1 MTKIT
6 IIIEGD
12 IGDLAPVLAKI
23 GELKEAKSA
32 GITATI
38 VGGEAEWTEERV
50 LEVWKDLSEDCKKVL
65 IEVAKTEDM
74 TWKQL
79 QEKLNWTPN
88 KIGGSISSLGAQ
100 LRNHSLKGITY
111 PLIKNE
117 AGGYD
122 LLSVWRKTIL
132 EQIEKGRRY
141 SQLPEK

>member
-6 IIIEGD
+6 ITIEGD
-12 IGDLAPVLAKI
+12 IGDLVPVLAKI

-65 IEVAKTEDM
+65 IEVTKTEDM

-79 QEKLNWTPN
+79 QEKLNWSPN

-111 PLIKNE
+111 PLIENK
-117 AGGYD
+117 ASGYN
-122 LLSVWRKTIL
+122 LLPVWRKPIL
-132 EQIEKGRRY
+132 EQTEKR
-141 SQLPEK
+141 

>member
-6 IIIEGD
+6 ITIEGD
-12 IGDLAPVLAKI
+12 IGDLVPVLAKI
-23 GELKEAKSA
+23 GELKEAKSD

-50 LEVWKDLSEDCKKVL
+50 REVWKDLSEDCKKVL
-65 IEVAKTEDM
+65 IEVTKTEDM

-111 PLIKNE
+111 PLIENE
-117 AGGYD
+117 AGGYN
-122 LLSVWRKTIL
+122 LLPVWRKTIL
-132 EQIEKGRRY
+132 EQTEKR
-141 SQLPEK
+141 

>member
-6 IIIEGD
+6 ITIEGD
-12 IGDLAPVLAKI
+12 IGDLVPVLAKI

-32 GITATI
+32 GITATV

-50 LEVWKDLSEDCKKVL
+50 LEIWKDLSEDCKKVL
-65 IEVAKTEDM
+65 IEVNRTEDM

-111 PLIKNE
+111 PLIENK
-117 AGGYD
+117 AGGYN
-122 LLSVWRKTIL
+122 LLPVWRKTIL
-132 EQIEKGRRY
+132 EQIEKR
-141 SQLPEK
+141 

>member
-6 IIIEGD
+6 ITIEGD
-12 IGDLAPVLAKI
+12 IGDLVPVLAKI

-65 IEVAKTEDM
+65 IEVTKAGDM

-111 PLIKNE
+111 PLIENE
-117 AGGYD
+117 AGGYN
-122 LLSVWRKTIL
+122 LLPVWRKTIL
-132 EQIEKGRRY
+132 EQTEKR
-141 SQLPEK
+141 